1 MAPCLVLAS
10 RKLWSRERWDVVA
23 AGEVVVVDLIWWS
36 NGWRVGEES
45 WLMLGAVDVCALTTR
60 AEKRSYEYNRAVPR
74 VLVATPGKAKHNDRS
89 DAWRRD
95 R

>member
-1 MAPCLVLAS
+1 MGRGGGWGGRRRRPHLVEQRL
-10 RKLWSRERWDVVA
+10 E
-23 AGEVVVVDLIWWS
+23 G
-36 NGWRVGEES
+36 GEES

-89 DAWRRD
+89 DAWRRGTW
-95 R
+95 RAARRHTQ

>member
-45 WLMLGAVDVCALTTR
+45 WLMLGAVLKNAPMNTTVQ
-60 AEKRSYEYNRAVPR
+60 YR
-74 VLVATPGKAKHNDRS
+74 VF
-89 DAWRRD
+89 
-95 R
+95 